1 MSQSKS
7 PIRRPYRNLRC
18 RDRRHRIG
26 RTLEF
31 HAGAIARHG
40 GTSDQADADGAA
52 KPVSVLNPM
61 PGQQNPWDI
70 PPFPTIGDM
79 EEDTVYAS
87 VGRALSSWELFEC
100 RLSRIFSGLTGRI
113 NGTSPA
119 MRAYGAVL
127 TFRGRAEMIE
137 AASEVYFLENPHQTL
152 PGDLKAILE
161 RARKYSPRRNEI
173 AHVIVQIATITSD
186 TRYGYCYF
194 HQSMQAIK

>member
-127 TFRGRAEMIE
+127 TFRAAIYTFFGGRF
-137 AASEVYFLENPHQTL
+137 AA
-152 PGDLKAILE
+152 ALE
-161 RARKYSPRRNEI
+161 REGQGAMFSFAAGELARLLGNE
-173 AHVIVQIATITSD
+173 
-186 TRYGYCYF
+186 
-194 HQSMQAIK
+194 